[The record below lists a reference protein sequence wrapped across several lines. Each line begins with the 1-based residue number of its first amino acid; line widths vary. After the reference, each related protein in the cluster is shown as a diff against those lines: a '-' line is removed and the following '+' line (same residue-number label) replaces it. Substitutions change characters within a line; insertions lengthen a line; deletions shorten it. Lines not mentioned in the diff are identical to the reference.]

1 MTVTDVK
8 SKFHTLIDNDEDVD
22 FLEMLMGIV
31 DAERNRKKEDIAN
44 ELSDNQLNR
53 LRSTVLKY
61 RDGGH
66 FTDNEIVKNRITNK
80 WLTK

>member
-1 MTVTDVK
+1 MTTTDVK

-22 FLEMLMGIV
+22 FLEMLMEIV
-31 DAERNRKKEDIAN
+31 DSERKSNSKDIAD

-66 FTDNEIVKNRITNK
+66 FTDNEIVKNRLTKK

>member
-31 DAERNRKKEDIAN
+31 DEHRNKEDVTN
-44 ELSDNQLNR
+44 ELSDNQLHR

>member
-1 MTVTDVK
+1 MTATDVK
-8 SKFHTLIDNDEDVD
+8 SKFHSLIDNDEDVD

-31 DAERNRKKEDIAN
+31 DAERNRNKEDIAN

-53 LRSTVLKY
+53 LSSTVLKY

-66 FTDNEIVKNRITNK
+66 FTDNEIVKNRIINK
-80 WLTK
+80 WLT

>member
-1 MTVTDVK
+1 MTTTDVK

-31 DAERNRKKEDIAN
+31 DSERKNNSKDIAD
-44 ELSDNQLNR
+44 ELSENQLNR

-61 RDGGH
+61 RDEGH
-66 FTDNEIVKNRITNK
+66 FTDNEIVKNRLTNK

>member
-1 MTVTDVK
+1 MTATDVK
-8 SKFHTLIDNDEDVD
+8 SKFHSLIDNDEDVD
-22 FLEMLMGIV
+22 FLKMLMRIV
-31 DAERNRKKEDIAN
+31 DEQRNINKEDIAN
-44 ELSDNQLNR
+44 ELSDNQLHR

-66 FTDNEIVKNRITNK
+66 FTDNEIVKNRITKK

>member
-1 MTVTDVK
+1 MTATDVK
-8 SKFHTLIDNDEDVD
+8 SKFYTLIDNDEDVD

-31 DAERNRKKEDIAN
+31 DAERNRNKEDIAN

-53 LRSTVLKY
+53 LSSTVLKY

-66 FTDNEIVKNRITNK
+66 FTDNEIVKNRIINK
-80 WLTK
+80 WLT